1 MKSQLKV
8 TSVDKIKWNIF
19 ITQLIHS
26 YHLSKTKY

>member
-19 ITQLIHS
+19 ITQLIKPL
-26 YHLSKTKY
+26 LSFIQN